1 MAEWLFL
8 FLIISALVSSAM
20 AEYWHWLFEFF
31 GLISRYFVCFKFIGS
46 LELALFIG
54 MVRLTSPELGVTSN
68 AKRGLGRLEML
79 RGEFF

>member
-31 GLISRYFVCFKFIGS
+31 GLISRYFVCCNFIGS

-54 MVRLTSPELGVTSN
+54 MVRLTSLELGVTSN
-68 AKRGLGRLEML
+68 VKRGLGRLEML